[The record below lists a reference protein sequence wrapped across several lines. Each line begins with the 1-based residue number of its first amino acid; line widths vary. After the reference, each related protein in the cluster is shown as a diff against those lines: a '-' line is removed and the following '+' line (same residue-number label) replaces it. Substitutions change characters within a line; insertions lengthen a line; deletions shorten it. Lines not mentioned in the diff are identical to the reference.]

1 MGKTDLPSLD
11 SHHFTQFK
19 DLLICF
25 DVGVGFVPRQTD
37 GADLQCGRDALAI
50 PLSLFMQH
58 DADEYYMARLG
69 AIRSRNLLATF
80 HEMKTNV
87 YMHKKAGLDRLPTM
101 KLGLPRSLHHSLHQ
115 STNQMVRLNVN

>member
-1 MGKTDLPSLD
+1 M
-11 SHHFTQFK
+11 
-19 DLLICF
+19 
-25 DVGVGFVPRQTD
+25 GVGFVPRQTD

-50 PLSLFMQH
+50 PLSLFMQY

-87 YMHKKAGLDRLPTM
+87 YMHKKAGLELRLPTPDYETWITE
-101 KLGLPRSLHHSLHQ
+101 KLTPFFTSID
-115 STNQMVRLNVN
+115 